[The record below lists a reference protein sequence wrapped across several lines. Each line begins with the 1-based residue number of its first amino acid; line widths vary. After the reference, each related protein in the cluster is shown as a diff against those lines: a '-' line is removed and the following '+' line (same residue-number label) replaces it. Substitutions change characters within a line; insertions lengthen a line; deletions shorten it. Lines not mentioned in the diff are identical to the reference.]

1 MVPFLAFIPHFGPK
15 LHLTMRL
22 IPLCLMSLALFSSA
36 TECFSQMNQ
45 DRWQQALSVH
55 RDALVADGH
64 VDAPYRIVRDGVD
77 LRERHTSDRLHL
89 DFPRMRDAGLD
100 AAFFALFVAGAEHD
114 STTALLHD
122 MLAQT
127 LHQIERADGVELAR
141 TAADVRRIVDA
152 GHLAILLAL
161 EGGHGLNG
169 RIENLQ
175 PFAEA
180 GVRYL
185 TLTHI
190 VGNTFSDA
198 SQAPPVHG
206 GLSPEGVRLI
216 ETLDRLGIVPDLSHV
231 SDEAFFQAVA
241 AAKGPVMLSH
251 SSARALTP
259 GVRNVSDEMLRAVAA
274 TGGIV
279 MINFFDMMVNPA
291 ITQEVI
297 EEAERRL
304 GPERNW
310 ARYWATVAEIRRERG
325 IERTTWESVVDH
337 LHHVAQVAGVDHVGL
352 GSDFDGVSS
361 LPTGLEDVT
370 GLPLITYGLL
380 ERGYSETDI
389 RKILGENV
397 LRVLE
402 QAERRA
408 ASYESRD

>member
-1 MVPFLAFIPHFGPK
+1 MVPIPTF
-15 LHLTMRL
+15 
-22 IPLCLMSLALFSSA
+22 IPLCLYKLPRFMRAFALFL
-36 TECFSQMNQ
+36 TYFGLFSMANEIKAQEQ
-45 DRWQQALSVH
+45 PERWERALVLH
-55 RDALVADGH
+55 REALVADGH

-77 LRERHTSDRLHL
+77 LRERHTPDRLHL
-89 DFPRMRDAGLD
+89 DFPRMREAGLD
-100 AAFFALFVAGAEHD
+100 AAFFALFVAGSEHD

-122 MLAQT
+122 MLHQT

-141 TAADVRRIVDA
+141 TAADVRRIVSHGD
-152 GHLAILLAL
+152 LAILLAV

-169 RIENLQ
+169 RIENLV

-180 GVRYL
+180 GARYL

-206 GLSPEGVRLI
+206 GLSPEGVRLM
-216 ETLDRLGIVPDLSHV
+216 EELARLGIVPDLSHV
-231 SDEAFFQAVA
+231 SDDAFFQAVA

-291 ITQEVI
+291 LTPEVI

-304 GPERNW
+304 GPERHW

-337 LHHVAQVAGVDHVGL
+337 LHHVAQVAGIDHVGL

-361 LPTGLEDVT
+361 LPIGLEDVT
-370 GLPLITYGLL
+370 GLPRITYGLL

-389 RKILGENV
+389 RKLLGENL

-402 QAERRA
+402 AAEHRA
-408 ASYESRD
+408 ATYEARD